1 MMLAHM
7 PLAYIYGSECLF
19 IPATGSIVTLGT
31 FIGKPG
37 VAHLH
42 YVQPASRM
50 SLTDEPETL

>member
-1 MMLAHM
+1 MLAHM

-19 IPATGSIVTLGT
+19 IPATGSIVTLET

>member
-1 MMLAHM
+1 MMLAYM
-7 PLAYIYGSECLF
+7 LLAYIYRSECLF
-19 IPATGSIVTLGT
+19 ILATGSIVTLGT